1 MKGFV
6 HFEQR
11 VLALG
16 LAGIVAVT
24 AFPVG
29 GQQVWAAELPNE
41 ETSDVYQSIV
51 TGEEMHTVVLTGEE
65 PELYRF
71 VPETSGLYRFYSIGE
86 EDTYGYIYDE
96 EHNLLA
102 EANDGGDGLNFMLE
116 VELEEGTTYYLQSG
130 FFLEEEGEITSVI
143 EAVSETDTYEL
154 PQDTFGLDEET
165 TESEE
170 EKREETSITEIN
182 EPDEIAADT
191 AVSGDYKYTVLSN
204 GTVKIVQYTGTE
216 AKVTIP
222 TKIAGKTV
230 TVIGGGAFTDC
241 VCTNPVGW
249 YGAQGNEKVQAVTIP
264 KTVTAIQYGAFY
276 NCKTLKTVTFEKGSQ
291 LKTIEGLAFQWS
303 GLTQIAIPNK
313 VTDIGIGVFQC
324 CYNLSDVKLGTGLS
338 KIPTGTFYSCTAL
351 TKIQI
356 PNNIKAIDYGAFES
370 SGLIEVTIPDS
381 VTELGECAFLFCDK
395 LEKAWIG
402 EGITEIRRSTFFGT
416 VKLSSIHLPKSLK
429 VIGDGSFGSCKI
441 TELILPESVESIG
454 TAAFSECDKLQKVQ
468 LPKSLKIIE
477 SYAFCDCKSLKKVIG
492 GENVIELGVSAFENC
507 TQAEVLG
514 ILKGK
519 LECYSVRTFY
529 GNQTISSLKIPSSVT
544 EIQYKAF
551 AENINLSNI
560 TFTNNLEKVASDAFE
575 NTAWY
580 KKQPNGL
587 VYAGSVAYTYKGT
600 LPANTTLTIKKG
612 TKGIG
617 AGAFQKQT
625 NLVNV
630 KLPNGVK
637 VIDVGAF
644 ADCTSLKKIE
654 LPSSVQEIG
663 WGAIGF
669 QQGSYGTYYEHD
681 YDYWIEDIDNAYDWY
696 NIPDQV
702 YVEMNLAYDFE
713 LEYIK
718 RLPGFVIIADKGSA
732 GEEYAKKY
740 GITYQERT
748 KFNIQYNLNGGKNA
762 SGNPATYSKSGNTI
776 TLKNPTKSGYIFKG
790 WYTDAG
796 FKNKITKINKGSI
809 GDKTLYAKWEVA
821 VNKLTLNKT
830 KATLVKDETLTL
842 KATVTPTNA
851 ANKAVTWKS
860 SNTKVATVTSS
871 GKITA
876 KGVGTAIITCT
887 AKDGSR
893 KSATCKITVRKYT
906 NTEAFV
912 ARIYTKAL
920 GRSADISGM
929 KYWVGEINA
938 RRKTPVAVAELFIT
952 SPEFT
957 NKKLNNKEYV
967 KVLYRT
973 FMGRE
978 YDQGGLDYWVGR
990 LNKGESRKAVLESFA
1005 GCQEFKNIVKSFGL

>member
-24 AFPVG
+24 AFPAG

-41 ETSDVYQSIV
+41 ETSDAYQSIV

-65 PELYRF
+65 PELYQF

-170 EKREETSITEIN
+170 EKREETSIAEIN

-249 YGAQGNEKVQAVTIP
+249 YGAQGNEKVQTVTIP

-276 NCKTLKTVTFEKGSQ
+276 NCKTLKTVTFEKDSQ
-291 LKTIEGLAFQWS
+291 LKTIEGLAFQLS
-303 GLTQIAIPNK
+303 GLTQIIIPNK
-313 VTDIGIGVFQC
+313 VTDIGIGVFDS
-324 CYNLSDVKLGTGLS
+324 CYKLSDVKLGTGLS
-338 KIPTGTFYSCTAL
+338 EIPEYTFYGCDAL
-351 TKIQI
+351 AEIQI
-356 PNNIKAIDYGAFES
+356 PDNIKAIKFGAFLN
-370 SGLIEVTIPDS
+370 SGLVEITIPDS
-381 VTELGECAFLFCDK
+381 VTELGERAFMYCDK
-395 LEKAWIG
+395 LQKVWIG
-402 EGITEIRRSTFFGT
+402 EGITEIGEAAFWNAE
-416 VKLSSIHLPKSLK
+416 KLSSVHFPLSLE
-429 VIGDGSFGSCKI
+429 VIGDNSFDDCDI
-441 TELILPESVESIG
+441 TELILPKNVEAIG
-454 TAAFSECDKLQKVQ
+454 AAAFRGCDKLQKVQ
-468 LPKSLKIIE
+468 LPKSLKIIA
-477 SYAFCDCKSLKKVIG
+477 SYAFYDCKSLKKVAG
-492 GENVIELGVSAFENC
+492 GENVTNLGVGVFENC
-507 TQAEVLG
+507 TQAEISGL
-514 ILKGK
+514 LKSK
-519 LECYSVRTFY
+519 LMCYSARAFY

-600 LPANTTLTIKKG
+600 MPANTTLTIKKG

-630 KLPNGVK
+630 KLPSDVK
-637 VIDVGAF
+637 VIDVDAF

-669 QQGSYGTYYEHD
+669 QQGSDAE
-681 YDYWIEDIDNAYDWY
+681 YDYKY
-696 NIPDQV
+696 NWESD
-702 YVEMNLAYDFE
+702 EGCLARD
-713 LEYIK
+713 LGTTYIK

-809 GDKTLYAKWEVA
+809 GDKTLYAKWAVA

-871 GKITA
+871 GKVTA

>member
-24 AFPVG
+24 AFPAG

-154 PQDTFGLDEET
+154 PQDIFGLDEET

-222 TKIAGKTV
+222 SKIAGKTV

-276 NCKTLKTVTFEKGSQ
+276 NCKTLKTVTFEKDSQ

-324 CYNLSDVKLGTGLS
+324 CYNLSDVKLGTGIS
-338 KIPTGTFYSCTAL
+338 EIPEYTFYGCDAL
-351 TKIQI
+351 AEIQI
-356 PNNIKAIDYGAFES
+356 PDNIKAIKFGAFLK
-370 SGLIEVTIPDS
+370 SGLVEITIPDS
-381 VTELGECAFLFCDK
+381 VTELGERAFTYCDK
-395 LEKAWIG
+395 LQKVWIG
-402 EGITEIRRSTFFGT
+402 EGITEIAEAAFWDAE
-416 VKLSSIHLPKSLK
+416 KLSSVHFPLSLE
-429 VIGDGSFGSCKI
+429 VIGDNSFDDCDI
-441 TELILPESVESIG
+441 TELILPENVEAIG
-454 TAAFSECDKLQKVQ
+454 AAAFQGCDKLQKVQ

-477 SYAFCDCKSLKKVIG
+477 SYAFYDCKSLKKVTG
-492 GENVIELGVSAFENC
+492 GENVTNLGVGVFENC
-507 TQAEVLG
+507 THAEISGL
-514 ILKGK
+514 LKSK
-519 LECYSVRTFY
+519 LMCYSARAFY

-600 LPANTTLTIKKG
+600 MPANTTLTIKKG

-630 KLPNGVK
+630 KLPSDVK
-637 VIDVGAF
+637 VIDVDAF

-669 QQGSYGTYYEHD
+669 QQGSDAE
-681 YDYWIEDIDNAYDWY
+681 YDYKY
-696 NIPDQV
+696 NWESD
-702 YVEMNLAYDFE
+702 EGCLARD
-713 LEYIK
+713 LGTTYIK

-809 GDKTLYAKWEVA
+809 GDKTLYAKWAVA

-871 GKITA
+871 GKVTA

-887 AKDGSR
+887 AKDGSG

-1005 GCQEFKNIVKSFGL
+1005 GCPEFKNIVKSFGL

>member
-24 AFPVG
+24 AFPAG
-29 GQQVWAAELPNE
+29 GQQVWTAELPNE

-65 PELYRF
+65 PELYQF

-96 EHNLLA
+96 EQNLLA

-116 VELEEGTTYYLQSG
+116 VELEEGTTYYLQSD

-154 PQDTFGLDEET
+154 PQDTFDLDEET

-170 EKREETSITEIN
+170 EKREETTTETV
-182 EPDEIAADT
+182 DEENADIAQNADEQ
-191 AVSGDYKYTVLSN
+191 VSGDYKYTVQED
-204 GTVKIVQYTGTE
+204 GTIKIIRYLGS
-216 AKVTIP
+216 A
-222 TKIAGKTV
+222 TKITFPKKINGKTV
-230 TVIGGGAFTDC
+230 TTIGEGVLIPADDDKQST
-241 VCTNPVGW
+241 VLNI
-249 YGAQGNEKVQAVTIP
+249 TIP
-264 KTVTAIQYGAFY
+264 KTVTEIQYNAFAW
-276 NCKTLKTVTFEKGSQ
+276 NCEELKIVNFESGSQ
-291 LKTIEGLAFQWS
+291 LKRIEADAFQETSIEKIVIPNSVTYMGEQCFWRCLKLKEVTLGKGLSEISTSAFAQCKALKTITIPANVKEIQWNAFYAS
-303 GLTQIAIPNK
+303 GLTEI
-313 VTDIGIGVFQC
+313 
-324 CYNLSDVKLGTGLS
+324 
-338 KIPTGTFYSCTAL
+338 KIP
-351 TKIQI
+351 
-356 PNNIKAIDYGAFES
+356 D
-370 SGLIEVTIPDS
+370 
-381 VTELGECAFLFCDK
+381 
-395 LEKAWIG
+395 
-402 EGITEIRRSTFFGT
+402 T
-416 VKLSSIHLPKSLK
+416 VKTIQAW
-429 VIGDGSFGSCKI
+429 SF
-441 TELILPESVESIG
+441 
-454 TAAFSECDKLQKVQ
+454 AECDKLKSVQ
-468 LPKSLKIIE
+468 IGNGITIIPGCAFYATPNLKNISLPDSIEEIQWNAFEESGLEQIKLPKKLKLIE
-477 SYAFCDCKSLKKVIG
+477 S
-492 GENVIELGVSAFENC
+492 SAFENTKLSEIEFPDSLKEIDIDAFRNC
-507 TQAEVLG
+507 RNLSKVKGGKNIEYIGSGVFSGDPINNIIVGKQTVISAET
-514 ILKGK
+514 
-519 LECYSVRTFY
+519 YSENTAL
-529 GNQTISSLKIPSSVT
+529 TTLKIPNT
-544 EIQYKAF
+544 ITAIQYKAF
-551 AENINLSNI
+551 ANDINLANI
-560 TFTNNLEKVASDAFE
+560 TFTNNLKKISADAFL

-587 VYAGSVAYTYKGT
+587 VYAGVVANTYKGT
-600 LPANTTLTIKKG
+600 MPANTTLSIKSG
-612 TKGIG
+612 TKGVG
-617 AGAFQKQT
+617 AGAFANQK

-630 KLPNGVK
+630 KLPVGLE
-637 VIDVGAF
+637 VIDEAAF
-644 ADCTSLKKIE
+644 AGCESMKKIE
-654 LPSSVQEIG
+654 LPSSVNEIG
-663 WGAIGF
+663 FGAIGF
-669 QQGSYGTYYEHD
+669 KASPYRKTWNEYWKEWDYEYYD
-681 YDYWIEDIDNAYDWY
+681 YDY
-696 NIPDQV
+696 
-702 YVEMNLAYDFE
+702 FE
-713 LEYIK
+713 WENEADHFGMSHIK
-718 RLPGFVIIADKGSA
+718 RIPGFVIIADKGSA

-748 KFNIQYNLNGGKNA
+748 RFTIQYNLNGGKNV
-762 SGNPATYSKSGNTI
+762 SGNPATYVKNGNEI
-776 TLKNPTKSGYIFKG
+776 ILKNPTRSGCVFAG
-790 WYTDAG
+790 WYSDAG
-796 FKNKITKINKGSI
+796 FKNRITKINKGSV
-809 GDKTLYAKWEVA
+809 GDKVVYAKWIVK

-871 GKITA
+871 GKVTA